1 MNRLARLEYRLLD
14 EANGFPLLFYYD
26 HIDKDEV
33 SLRFACDYLVK
44 GHIVYEKTSCAIEPN
59 CYVIYVKRS
68 TEEQA
73 VDYVHHAAKRW
84 GSIQIEL
91 RHFKEG
97 TADYPLVHTYYF
109 KDDDDALLHLQSDYL
124 LLNGME
130 WEKTSAEV
138 DEDRHVYIYYAQPTA

>member
-1 MNRLARLEYRLLD
+1 MARLEYRLLD
-14 EANGFPLLFYYD
+14 EAKGYPLLFYYD
-26 HIDKDEV
+26 PIDKDEI

-44 GHIVYEKTSCAIEPN
+44 GHVVYEKTSCAIEPG

-73 VDYVHHAAKRW
+73 VDYTHTAARRW
-84 GSIQIEL
+84 DSIQMEL
-91 RHFKEG
+91 REFSAE
-97 TADYPLVHTYYF
+97 APVYPLVHTYYF

-124 LLNGME
+124 TYQGRE

-138 DEDRHVYIYYAQPTA
+138 DEDRRLYIYYAQLTE